1 MAGIRNWTVVTQR
14 VKDKQDGLVRY
25 SNYLLDAEHPN
36 HKKSNTEIKP
46 LHGDYKNFAKYTTLQ
61 ALEFDMKNKKGG
73 RKIESYA
80 QSFVFT
86 LPETVEKPTAEQWKA
101 ISKDLIRAT
110 HRHLMPDVPVND
122 FGRRCF
128 SNLHDQNNPHLNL
141 LVPRVFEGVRL
152 DNLDKKGLLAALK
165 KEFNLSALKH
175 CQIDHKQYK
184 PKRQDIGKRRRQWQ
198 LDQDKFRQE
207 RDRLAAES
215 LNLSRLTLEAS
226 QRTEQ
231 SEEAKRKAEAERV
244 AAEKAKADLEQAKA
258 EAERTIKLIAEIT
271 RLYNGLK
278 ESLAGWVMSVKNYD
292 HIDAGL
298 AKNEVISTAEE
309 IQSHDKYDDSM
320 ESVLFTEIE
329 MAETDLEPY
338 LAEKKPIS
346 SKVRRRKGPKLM
358 M

>member
-1 MAGIRNWTVVTQR
+1 M
-14 VKDKQDGLVRY
+14 
-25 SNYLLDAEHPN
+25 
-36 HKKSNTEIKP
+36 
-46 LHGDYKNFAKYTTLQ
+46 
-61 ALEFDMKNKKGG
+61 
-73 RKIESYA
+73 
-80 QSFVFT
+80 
-86 LPETVEKPTAEQWKA
+86 
-101 ISKDLIRAT
+101 
-110 HRHLMPDVPVND
+110 
-122 FGRRCF
+122 
-128 SNLHDQNNPHLNL
+128 
-141 LVPRVFEGVRL
+141 
-152 DNLDKKGLLAALK
+152 
-165 KEFNLSALKH
+165 
-175 CQIDHKQYK
+175 
-184 PKRQDIGKRRRQWQ
+184 
-198 LDQDKFRQE
+198 
-207 RDRLAAES
+207 AAES

-278 ESLAGWVMSVKNYD
+278 ESLAGWVMSVKSYD

-320 ESVLFTEIE
+320 EWVLFTEIE